1 MSWSDGKEHRLYH
14 LARKWDEKWSDQ
26 LGSFGLA
33 SLDEYDSDSDDE
45 NSDSVSKQNRNP
57 ILL

>member
-33 SLDEYDSDSDDE
+33 SLEDYDSDDTLDNVSILWDDIF
-45 NSDSVSKQNRNP
+45 P
-57 ILL
+57 